1 MRISDILSASRI
13 KVLSST
19 TKREAIEELVDLLA
33 RHDDVTDSQRAL
45 QAVLEREMT
54 RTTGI
59 GGGLG
64 IPHGKT
70 AAAQNIVMALG
81 KASTPIDFDS
91 IDGQPVSLMLLL
103 ISPVSKAGPH
113 IQALA
118 RVSRLMSSELL
129 RRKLSQAPD
138 SQSMLEAIRRHEEE
152 FA

>member
-1 MRISDILSASRI
+1 MRISNILSASRI

-59 GGGLG
+59 GAGLG

-91 IDGQPVSLMLLL
+91 IDGQPVTLMLLL

-129 RRKLSQAPD
+129 RRKLSEAPD
-138 SQSMLEAIRRHEEE
+138 SQSMLDAIRRHEEE